1 MPKIDNVEESMA
13 DAPTEIDM
21 EQISTWRWRIVVIGD
36 GWVTEHPYFGPR
48 WRAKRHIRRV
58 YRAGHE
64 A

>member
-1 MPKIDNVEESMA
+1 MA

-36 GWVTEHPYFGPR
+36 GWVTEHAYFGPR
-48 WRAKRHIRRV
+48 WRAKRHIRRI

-64 A
+64 V